1 MLSLVK
7 IENKIDILGNA
18 GQKLPKN
25 SLKRQFYENIWKFK
39 TRELQIRYQWNLP
52 SMCITLTAFIHEN
65 WERQSKGGRGCI
77 QKSIKRCQD
86 FIKILKLI
94 SLKNSL

>member
-7 IENKIDILGNA
+7 IENKIDILGST

-39 TRELQIRYQWNLP
+39 TRELQIRY
-52 SMCITLTAFIHEN
+52 
-65 WERQSKGGRGCI
+65 
-77 QKSIKRCQD
+77 
-86 FIKILKLI
+86 
-94 SLKNSL
+94 